1 MRISFF
7 VEFPEEELEKLVLLD
22 FPIKLYIAAT
32 SLEEFREI
40 EKKAHGINP
49 QTESAYWP
57 ILEKSYWVSPFSYNR
72 ELDSLHE
79 DLSKNEDELEVLLDL
94 ELPTF
99 WLRLIIYNLPTM
111 LFNAVKYRLGLRRP
125 RIRALFKNQDKYNIS
140 ITTTSYPATSKH
152 HLINYIIFKIL
163 GVMGLYYNPQAYNHK
178 VIYMCYSSIRRD
190 LLEKTLKNVQTRNPE
205 NKENYQ
211 IGLGLIDYG
220 MLSKTGF
227 IQKLQR
233 VGLLRN
239 FVLLSP
245 EMLEKELSIV
255 DEHGIENVTIY
266 CLGGLNKKYVEV
278 LKEHVA
284 KEDVLLIHS

>member
-1 MRISFF
+1 
-7 VEFPEEELEKLVLLD
+7 
-22 FPIKLYIAAT
+22 
-32 SLEEFREI
+32 
-40 EKKAHGINP
+40 
-49 QTESAYWP
+49 
-57 ILEKSYWVSPFSYNR
+57 
-72 ELDSLHE
+72 
-79 DLSKNEDELEVLLDL
+79 
-94 ELPTF
+94 
-99 WLRLIIYNLPTM
+99 
-111 LFNAVKYRLGLRRP
+111 
-125 RIRALFKNQDKYNIS
+125 
-140 ITTTSYPATSKH
+140 
-152 HLINYIIFKIL
+152 
-163 GVMGLYYNPQAYNHK
+163 
-178 VIYMCYSSIRRD
+178 MCYSSIRRD

-211 IGLGLIDYG
+211 IGLGFLQE
-220 MLSKTGF
+220 SF